1 MTTTQTTKHELVNED
16 TVFAGSAVEIVQ
28 LMREQAYFE
37 RGVPLEDYLEQLAC
51 FIRSCSGADI
61 TLSGEDFETRAE
73 SFIQELLRVGYFKE
87 A

>member
-37 RGVPLEDYLEQLAC
+37 RGVPLEDYLERLPG
-51 FIRSCSGADI
+51 FISEFAGQTIR
-61 TLSGEDFETRAE
+61 LSGETFTERAE